1 MNGGKFDMKFKAIS
15 LILATIC
22 AGTLSAQ
29 DSNAQPNMQFVDTQK
44 NDPEELKKLSKA
56 FGHFIG
62 RNLDNPG
69 FSFDIEMVISGIRD
83 GAAGNPPPMTD
94 QEYEQLLQIYQA
106 KAYLALSDENLRKA
120 TDFLA
125 GNKLKDN
132 VIEIEPSKLQY
143 EIIKEGSGE
152 VVEENSS
159 PTIHYTGKFID
170 GQTFGSTEE
179 AGEPVTLSLQQT
191 IPGFKKGL
199 VGMKEG
205 EKRRLYVH
213 PELGYGT
220 QGPLPPNSLLIFE
233 VEVVKANTTD
243 DDEAMLDEDDKEQ
256 HSQW

>member
-1 MNGGKFDMKFKAIS
+1 MKFKMTS
-15 LILATIC
+15 LMLSMLCMTPLA
-22 AGTLSAQ
+22 AQ
-29 DSNAQPNMQFVDTQK
+29 DNGEKPSMQFVDPQS
-44 NDPEELKKLSKA
+44 NNPEELKKLSKA

-83 GAAGNPPPMTD
+83 GAAGKPPPMSD
-94 QEYEQLLQIYQA
+94 KEYEQLLQVYQA

-125 GNKLKDN
+125 GNKLKN
-132 VIEIEPSKLQY
+132 TVIEIEPSKLQY
-143 EIIKEGSGE
+143 ETLKEGTGDIVKE
-152 VVEENSS
+152 DSS

-170 GQTFGSTEE
+170 GQVFGSTEE

-191 IPGFKKGL
+191 IPGFKKGI

-205 EKRRLYVH
+205 GKRRLYVH
-213 PELGYGT
+213 PDLGYGT

-233 VEVVKANTTD
+233 IEVVKADTPED
-243 DDEAMLDEDDKEQ
+243 EEAMLEEEDDYQ
-256 HSQW
+256 LQQW

>member
-1 MNGGKFDMKFKAIS
+1 MDFRKTSIILFLLCIS
-15 LILATIC
+15 PLA
-22 AGTLSAQ
+22 AQ
-29 DSNAQPNMQFVDTQK
+29 ENNTQPSMQLVDAEK

-83 GAAGNPPPMTD
+83 GAAGKPAPMSD
-94 QEYEQLLQIYQA
+94 KEYEQLLQVYQA

-125 GNKLKDN
+125 GNKLKNN
-132 VIEIEPSKLQY
+132 VIEIEPGKLQY
-143 EIIKEGSGE
+143 EILKEGSGE
-152 VVEENSS
+152 TVKEDSS
-159 PTIHYTGKFID
+159 PSIHYTGKFLD
-170 GQTFGSTEE
+170 GQVFGSTEQ

-191 IPGFKKGL
+191 IPGFKQGI

-213 PELGYGT
+213 PDLGYGT
-220 QGPLPPNSLLIFE
+220 QGPLPPNSLLIFDIE
-233 VEVVKANTTD
+233 IVKADTPED
-243 DDEAMLDEDDKEQ
+243 DDAMLQEEDDDQ
-256 HSQW
+256 LP

>member
-1 MNGGKFDMKFKAIS
+1 MKFKTTS
-15 LILATIC
+15 LILAMLCISPL
-22 AGTLSAQ
+22 AAQ
-29 DSNAQPNMQFVDTQK
+29 ENGGQPSMQFVNSQT

-69 FSFDIEMVISGIRD
+69 FSFDIDMVISGIRE
-83 GAAGNPPPMTD
+83 GAAGKPPPMSD
-94 QEYEQLLQIYQA
+94 KEYEQLLQVYQA

-125 GNKLKDN
+125 GNKLKDT
-132 VIEIEPSKLQY
+132 VKEIEPSKLQY
-143 EIIKEGSGE
+143 ETLKEGTGE
-152 VVEENSS
+152 VVKEDYS
-159 PTIHYTGKFID
+159 PTIHYTGKFLD
-170 GQTFGSTEE
+170 GQVFGSTEQ

-191 IPGFKKGL
+191 IPGFKQGI

-213 PELGYGT
+213 PDLGYGT

-233 VEVVKANTTD
+233 IEVVKADTPEDN
-243 DDEAMLDEDDKEQ
+243 EAMPEEEEENDYQLP
-256 HSQW
+256 QW